1 MPSFFLGNA
10 LRKVLGWCAAWVLR
24 TSEQPLPRTL
34 PPGQEG
40 NRGQGTRAWTL
51 RRDSVSWAMRE
62 SFCEPGKGKKDAW
75 ELKTPTL
82 RDTECVCAYVQT
94 KAVLPKRCLGVS
106 FFPNPNALGRFV
118 LVLFVCFCFLPCF
131 ATDLVVEG
139 ASSNSFFQAALLLFF
154 VVDPVVLAVFCWLVL
169 CFVARNVSMWC
180 CNVSGR
186 SKTEAKNGCH
196 VKVKWFLCIGWQSCF
211 VTGSS
216 CIQSK

>member
-1 MPSFFLGNA
+1 MRSLKHTQPSCCGGPLVPFFPLDPSVPSFFLGNA

-94 KAVLPKRCLGVS
+94 KAVLPKRCFGVS

-118 LVLFVCFCFLPCF
+118 LVLFVFVFCFVLRLIWSWRVRPPILFSRPRFCCSSWSTQWYWLFFAGWFCVLLQGMFPCG
-131 ATDLVVEG
+131 AAMSLVV
-139 ASSNSFFQAALLLFF
+139 QKLKQ
-154 VVDPVVLAVFCWLVL
+154 
-169 CFVARNVSMWC
+169 R
-180 CNVSGR
+180 
-186 SKTEAKNGCH
+186 
-196 VKVKWFLCIGWQSCF
+196 
-211 VTGSS
+211 TGVM
-216 CIQSK
+216 